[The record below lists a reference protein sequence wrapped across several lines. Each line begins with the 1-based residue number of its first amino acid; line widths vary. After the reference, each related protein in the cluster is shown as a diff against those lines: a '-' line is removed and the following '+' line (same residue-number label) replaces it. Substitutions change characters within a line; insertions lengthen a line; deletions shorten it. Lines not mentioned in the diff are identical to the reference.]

1 MKRIRSFLFGL
12 SSGCLLGAIL
22 GILLAPASGQEMRDK
37 LRDRAEHIQ
46 LEVQNAAETRRAEL
60 QRELEQLR
68 SLKRT

>member
-1 MKRIRSFLFGL
+1 VKRIRSFLFGL
-12 SSGCLLGAIL
+12 SSGSLLGAIL
-22 GILLAPASGQEMRDK
+22 GILLAPASGQEMRDQ